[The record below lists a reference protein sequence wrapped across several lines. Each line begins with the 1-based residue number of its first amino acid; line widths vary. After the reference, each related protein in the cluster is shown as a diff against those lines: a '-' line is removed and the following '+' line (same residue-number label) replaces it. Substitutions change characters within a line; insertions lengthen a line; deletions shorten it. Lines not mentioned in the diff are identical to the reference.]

1 MRKEC
6 YLFIW
11 LLVEAHI
18 SRWALSASQRQLHS
32 AILCFRADPY
42 RSSRMRLWMSDCSF
56 SQRVLNVSC
65 VLSVDMAGATWNCC
79 RLGARSVCTM
89 QPCTRLQCLF
99 IPRHDIRRVHVCLDV
114 TCHFWQNGRD
124 FYVLLWQHEGET
136 DTEMNP
142 AEKVDPG
149 GEISSAALVGIPT
162 RDLSITSVALD
173 PLSYHRSPPAVGALQ
188 SGVANT
194 FFFFFLY
201 LRTANAVSWRKGKI

>member
-1 MRKEC
+1 
-6 YLFIW
+6 
-11 LLVEAHI
+11 
-18 SRWALSASQRQLHS
+18 
-32 AILCFRADPY
+32 
-42 RSSRMRLWMSDCSF
+42 
-56 SQRVLNVSC
+56 
-65 VLSVDMAGATWNCC
+65 
-79 RLGARSVCTM
+79 M

-194 FFFFFLY
+194 FFLVLEY
-201 LRTANAVSWRKGKI
+201 SKCSVLKKRENIKICVQPNMTLNTLDSNT

>member
-1 MRKEC
+1 
-6 YLFIW
+6 
-11 LLVEAHI
+11 
-18 SRWALSASQRQLHS
+18 
-32 AILCFRADPY
+32 
-42 RSSRMRLWMSDCSF
+42 
-56 SQRVLNVSC
+56 
-65 VLSVDMAGATWNCC
+65 
-79 RLGARSVCTM
+79 M
-89 QPCTRLQCLF
+89 QPCTRLQCHF

-149 GEISSAALVGIPT
+149 VEISSAALVGIPT

-194 FFFFFLY
+194 FFFFFCTCVQQMQCLEERGKY
-201 LRTANAVSWRKGKI
+201 KNMRTTEHDAKHTRFKHMKGSKSDIY

>member
-79 RLGARSVCTM
+79 RLGARSVCTI
-89 QPCTRLQCLF
+89 QPCTCLQYHF
-99 IPRHDIRRVHVCLDV
+99 IPSHTRRVHVWLAV
-114 TCHFWQNGRD
+114 TWHLHFWQNNQ
-124 FYVLLWQHEGET
+124 VLSPAAATVTRGWNGYWNISQHRKLTLEKIIHPPVLEPET
-136 DTEMNP
+136 FDHDSDALTTE
-142 AEKVDPG
+142 
-149 GEISSAALVGIPT
+149 
-162 RDLSITSVALD
+162 LS
-173 PLSYHRSPPAVGALQ
+173 RSQQ
-188 SGVANT
+188 SWV
-194 FFFFFLY
+194 FFLR
-201 LRTANAVSWRKGKI
+201 LSTSAHGHLSTKMREEKK